1 MVNDWAAE
9 WPPAR
14 ICAVAK
20 TAEARYLPSEAV
32 RVELTSGNHESLT
45 ARTIIEVG
53 GSLLVEF
60 DDQPNDWFMGSR
72 MPDGVIRCWA
82 SYGDIESALRSL

>member
-9 WPPAR
+9 WPPER
-14 ICAVAK
+14 ICAVAA
-20 TAEARYLPSEAV
+20 TAEARYLPSESV
-32 RVELTSGNHESLT
+32 QVELTSGNHESSM
-45 ARTIIEVG
+45 ARTMIEVG
-53 GSLLVEF
+53 GYFLVEF
-60 DDQPNDWFMGSR
+60 DDQRNDWYIGSR